1 MVVVHPASGGAVV
14 NSLWACPHPATQSL
28 TDMADD
34 PIDELTA
41 GVDRARKL
49 HADGI
54 GTPSVLPLFD
64 RLHDG
69 TVVTREGT
77 VLSKP
82 APPLKLN
89 TEVPQHGPATR
100 SSSS

>member
-1 MVVVHPASGGAVV
+1 MPDPPDDA
-14 NSLWACPHPATQSL
+14 
-28 TDMADD
+28 D
-34 PIDELTA
+34 PIDELAA

-54 GTPSVLPLFD
+54 HTPSVLPLFD
-64 RLHDG
+64 RQHDG
-69 TVVTREGT
+69 TVITRDGA

-89 TEVPQHGPATR
+89 TEVPKHEPTTG
-100 SSSS
+100 SGGS